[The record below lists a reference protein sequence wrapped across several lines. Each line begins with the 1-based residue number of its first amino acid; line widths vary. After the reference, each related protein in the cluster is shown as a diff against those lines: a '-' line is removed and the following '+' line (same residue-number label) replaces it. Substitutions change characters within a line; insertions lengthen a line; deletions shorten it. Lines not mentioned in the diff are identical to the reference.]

1 MTKYVICAQ
10 DMMVMINDRHKRFPD
25 YTPAP
30 SKDINYFRFDTETN
44 SGQIE
49 YLDRGTQHEPITS
62 IPDEFQAII
71 DHAEADHAEEERLN
85 ALPYYEKEGYDNWDR
100 VRRERN
106 SFLYYLDQY
115 IIPKDYPYND
125 GEKENLISFR
135 KKLRDIPTDHAS
147 SEPKNIRFTPE
158 LNIEIDGVTTELHER
173 WKENA

>member
-1 MTKYVICAQ
+1 MAAIGYKSTQKGG
-10 DMMVMINDRHKRFPD
+10 
-25 YTPAP
+25 
-30 SKDINYFRFDTETN
+30 DIESEN
-44 SGQIE
+44 
-49 YLDRGTQHEPITS
+49 L
-62 IPDEFQAII
+62 
-71 DHAEADHAEEERLN
+71 L
-85 ALPYYEKEGYDNWDR
+85 
-100 VRRERN
+100 
-106 SFLYYLDQY
+106 QY